1 MKSAEREL
9 LEIERKRQSSNDPTS
24 SSSSAPAKP
33 MSQSE
38 IVNQKFLEITK
49 KINDETKRLAAVRS
63 QLQKI
68 KAGGPLTEKVPSE
81 KKAKAEKSADKK
93 AAAAKD
99 EVAAETSMNGNN
111 EEGNNN
117 HEGAD
122 EKDGE
127 KGEKKKGTGQRG
139 ATFFPVPESLYPS
152 LCK

>member
-1 MKSAEREL
+1 MRAAEREL

-24 SSSSAPAKP
+24 SSSSSAQAKP
-33 MSQSE
+33 MTQSE

-68 KAGGPLTEKVPSE
+68 KAGGPLTEKSTSE
-81 KKAKAEKSADKK
+81 KKAKSEKSDKK
-93 AAAAKD
+93 SNK
-99 EVAAETSMNGNN
+99 EEAENTAEAN
-111 EEGNNN
+111 EEGN
-117 HEGAD
+117 EGGAAG
-122 EKDGE
+122 EEGE

-139 ATFFPVPESLYPS
+139 AAFFPVPESLYPS